1 MATLREVSIQPLDVI
16 LFRGMDPVSNAIS
29 FVQAKKLG
37 HGDFSHAGMA
47 ITRAALDLPF
57 LEPGRVYVWEST
69 LSAPAGFWARFT
81 DKIPDVETRGL
92 RFGVQLRDLELVI
105 AGYSASGGKVAWCAY
120 RGKRP
125 PLEDV
130 RRHLLGLHAE
140 YGDAAYPV
148 GNLKVLSVV
157 FPALRPIRDRVGRAH
172 DRLAH
177 FRNVVLK
184 RASRRRP
191 VKSAEHHMFCSEWV
205 ATVYKRLG
213 LDDLTGIDFDPK
225 LAAPV
230 GPLTRPELFAEPVY
244 LEPENDASSPAGT
257 QEGSSLQP

>member
-1 MATLREVSIQPLDVI
+1 MATLREVTIQPLDVI

-29 FVQAKKLG
+29 FVQAKKVG

-47 ITRAALDLPF
+47 VTREALDLPF

-81 DKIPDVETRGL
+81 DRIPDVETKGL
-92 RFGVQLRDLELVI
+92 RFGVQLRDLEAVI
-105 AGYSASGGKVAWCAY
+105 EGYSSNGGKVAWCAY
-120 RGKRP
+120 RGPRP
-125 PLEDV
+125 PLEEA
-130 RRHLLGLHAE
+130 RRLLLDLHAE

-157 FPALRPIRDRVGRAH
+157 FPALRPIRDRLGRAH

-177 FRNVVLK
+177 YRNALRERAGMK
-184 RASRRRP
+184 RLI
-191 VKSAEHHMFCSEWV
+191 KSAEHHMFCSEWV

-213 LDDLTGIDFDPK
+213 MDILTGIEFDPK
-225 LAAPV
+225 LATPV
-230 GPLTRPELFAEPVY
+230 NPLKRPELFAEPVY
-244 LEPENDASSPAGT
+244 LEPEGKAAEKPAD
-257 QEGSSLQP
+257 